1 MYTPDENNPKDVYIV
16 TDLMETDLR
25 RIIRSSQALNDDHV
39 MVLMYQLL
47 LGLSYLKSAGIMHRD
62 LTSSNVLVNSH
73 CDLKI
78 CDLGLGRGVE
88 EQQEDEDIYTDYV
101 VARWYRAPEIVLDAC
116 HYTFAIDMWSAGC
129 ILCELLGR
137 KPLFEGE
144 NTLDQ
149 VSEIIKIL
157 GTPSDA
163 DLEWLPKDGPARV
176 FLKAIMRHSNPQID
190 WSVMYPE
197 ANPKVLDLVSKM
209 LTFNP
214 NVRITAEEAIEH
226 PYFDE
231 VRSVEDV
238 RCSDNQIDWSFD
250 RFQLKREN
258 IASRF
263 DVELKKFN
271 GYRNKTTVNLN
282 SSNANIDL
290 NEAI

>member
-1 MYTPDENNPKDVYIV
+1 
-16 TDLMETDLR
+16 
-25 RIIRSSQALNDDHV
+25 
-39 MVLMYQLL
+39 
-47 LGLSYLKSAGIMHRD
+47 
-62 LTSSNVLVNSH
+62 
-73 CDLKI
+73 
-78 CDLGLGRGVE
+78 
-88 EQQEDEDIYTDYV
+88 
-101 VARWYRAPEIVLDAC
+101 
-116 HYTFAIDMWSAGC
+116 
-129 ILCELLGR
+129 
-137 KPLFEGE
+137 
-144 NTLDQ
+144 
-149 VSEIIKIL
+149 
-157 GTPSDA
+157 
-163 DLEWLPKDGPARV
+163 
-176 FLKAIMRHSNPQID
+176 
-190 WSVMYPE
+190 MYPE